1 MIQKLVLG
9 GQRKPVEGDFRSMT
23 RAEIL
28 GLRAGE
34 RVWFVANDGKAR
46 QLTITGRIRTWKR
59 DSERVEVPIK
69 YGLYEYACFDL
80 PTALKRLLK
89 PVTLGE
95 GERWI

>member
-1 MIQKLVLG
+1 MHQLVLG
-9 GQRKPVEGDFRSMT
+9 GQRKPEERTFRNMT

-46 QLTITGRIRTWKR
+46 QLTVNGAVRTWKR
-59 DSERVEVPIK
+59 DSGRVEVPIK
-69 YGLYEYACFDL
+69 YGLYEYGCFDL

-95 GERWI
+95 GERWL